1 MIRVCTVC
9 GVCINNIHG
18 NAKKCVSCQK
28 KHNAKIIR
36 VHPEENVTMTVTR
49 FRELQRGY
57 DTSKA
62 LTLASTLHLA
72 TCYKADKWLVRV
84 NKHNVE
90 LLHWYEKEVAKK

>member
-1 MIRVCTVC
+1 MRTCKVCKKP
-9 GVCINNIHG
+9 IEHLHG
-18 NAKKCVSCQK
+18 NSEKCIECQRVTKKPVSTY
-28 KHNAKIIR
+28 HE
-36 VHPEENVTMTVTR
+36 PTMNMTITE
-49 FRELQRGY
+49 FRKLQRGY
-57 DTSKA
+57 DMSKA